1 MIVIFVR
8 GSVSGSGDFN
18 VRGENIINQ
27 GPGPGRGPG
36 QGSAAGMIS
45 CFCGSYSGSGI
56 TLKRENG
63 EWIYNSYV
71 LTGIGTDDT
80 ASGNPTTQRGGTKGG
95 FGQIIPTT
103 LT

>member
-36 QGSAAGMIS
+36 QGSGAGMIS
-45 CFCGSYSGSGI
+45 CFCDSYSGSGI
-56 TLKRENG
+56 TLNRENG
-63 EWIYNSYV
+63 EWIYNSWV

-95 FGQIIPTT
+95 FGQIITTT

>member
-18 VRGENIINQ
+18 VRGEATINQ

-36 QGSAAGMIS
+36 QGSAAGMIA
-45 CFCGSYSGSGI
+45 CFCDSYGGSGI
-56 TLKRENG
+56 TLNRENG
-63 EWIYNSYV
+63 DWWDSSLY
-71 LTGIGTDDT
+71 LTGYGTDDT
-80 ASGNPTTQRGGTKGG
+80 TNGDPGTQRGGTKGG
-95 FGQIIPTT
+95 FGQIIATT